1 MKFVVLMENT
11 APEGACLSAE
21 AGLAL
26 YIEYRGHKLLLD
38 AGSSGKFAD
47 NAAVLGIDLSQVEL
61 AVLSHGHYDHSDG
74 LRRFFAVNQRAK
86 VYARTTAGGPYF
98 STSQGS
104 PRFIG
109 VHRDIWTALSSQM
122 PSPSPWR
129 GSSWSRRPST
139 AVPLP
144 ARRPICCGRWARTS
158 LSPTT
163 SPMSSPWCWRG
174 SGGWWSLTPA
184 PTGAS

>member
-47 NAAVLGIDLSQVEL
+47 NAAALGIDLSQVEL
-61 AVLSHGHYDHSDG
+61 AVLSHGHFDHSDG
-74 LRRFFAVNQRAK
+74 LRRFFGVNQRAK

-98 STSQGS
+98 STSTTRCS
-104 PRFIG
+104 MA
-109 VHRDIWTALSSQM
+109 V
-122 PSPSPWR
+122 WR
-129 GSSWSRRPST
+129 
-139 AVPLP
+139 
-144 ARRPICCGRWARTS
+144 C
-158 LSPTT
+158 
-163 SPMSSPWCWRG
+163 M
-174 SGGWWSLTPA
+174 
-184 PTGAS
+184 

>member
-74 LRRFFAVNQRAK
+74 LRRFFAANQTAK
-86 VYARTTAGGPYF
+86 VYARAGAGGPYF

-109 VHRDIWTALSSQM
+109 VHRDIWEGAKDQ
-122 PSPSPWR
+122 
-129 GSSWSRRPST
+129 
-139 AVPLP
+139 
-144 ARRPICCGRWARTS
+144 IGR
-158 LSPTT
+158 
-163 SPMSSPWCWRG
+163 
-174 SGGWWSLTPA
+174 
-184 PTGAS
+184 ASCRERV